1 MNNKILINQIFETHH
16 FGNEWGIFIDIE
28 KYCYNIN
35 NINMTTNCLNNMN
48 RYKNNKKYIS
58 GLTPI
63 DEHTIVIDKNTP
75 PNDKQLTDEEPIY
88 EDPIYED
95 PINKKN
101 IDHDVCVVITTTAM
115 ITCFI
120 TYFIFL

>member
-35 NINMTTNCLNNMN
+35 NNNNMTINCLNNIN

-58 GLTPI
+58 GLTSI
-63 DEHTIVIDKNTP
+63 DEHNIVIDTNDTP
-75 PNDKQLTDEEPIY
+75 ITDEEPIY
-88 EDPIYED
+88 EYPIYED
-95 PINKKN
+95 PTSNKN
-101 IDHDVCVVITTTAM
+101 IDHDICVVITTTAM

>member
-35 NINMTTNCLNNMN
+35 NINNNMTTNCLNNLN

-58 GLTPI
+58 ELTPI

-75 PNDKQLTDEEPIY
+75 TNDTQITDEEPIS
-88 EDPIYED
+88 
-95 PINKKN
+95 NKN
-101 IDHDVCVVITTTAM
+101 IDHDLCVVITTTAM

>member
-35 NINMTTNCLNNMN
+35 NNNNMTINCLNNIN

-63 DEHTIVIDKNTP
+63 DEHNIVIDTNDTP
-75 PNDKQLTDEEPIY
+75 ITDEEPIY
-88 EDPIYED
+88 EDPMY
-95 PINKKN
+95 KKN
-101 IDHDVCVVITTTAM
+101 IDHDICVVITTTAM